1 MSIPQAVFFMDRD
14 IRPLRFRTRTEWRE
28 WLQKNHNK
36 ETEVWFTFPLKS
48 SGEKGVSYNDAV
60 EEALCFGWIDSTIRS
75 FNKEN
80 KIQRFTPR
88 RLGSSYSQSNKE
100 RLTWLMDEG
109 LIHEAIRENISEIL
123 KEEFIFP
130 QDIIEAIEA
139 DDVVRNNFQSFSESY
154 RRIRVAYVDAARIRP
169 EEFTKRLNNLIE
181 TTRKGKTIPGYGG
194 IDKYY

>member
-1 MSIPQAVFFMDRD
+1 MDRD
-14 IRPLRFRTRTEWRE
+14 IRPLRFRTRAEWRE

-36 ETEVWFTFPLKS
+36 ETEVWFVFPLKS
-48 SGEKGVSYNDAV
+48 SGEKGMSYNDAV

-75 FNKEN
+75 FDNSKT
-80 KIQRFTPR
+80 QRFTPR

-100 RLTWLMDEG
+100 RLVWLMNEG
-109 LIHEAIRENISEIL
+109 LIHETVRENVSEML
-123 KEEFIFP
+123 KEEFVFQ
-130 QDIIEAIEA
+130 QDIMEALEA

-169 EEFTKRLNNLIE
+169 EEFNKRLNNLIE
-181 TTRKGKTIPGYGG
+181 TTRKGKMIPGYGG